1 MLSICSICCQAQHRK
16 IDSLRNLISH
26 CEENRHKI
34 ALLRDLGSAYG
45 SSFPDSGYYF
55 ASQGADLAR
64 RLSDQK
70 DEAICTS
77 LKSTFIVLM
86 GNIPTGLQIG
96 LNGLFLAEHS
106 GDSIAIY
113 DANSALGLEYYYQN
127 DFKISNEYYFK
138 CLTLSRSMGDE
149 DKIMAS
155 YEFIGN
161 VYFKLNDLDSA
172 IYFTKIA
179 YSMSAAKMAKIS
191 MADELNNLGDTYSK
205 LYKNELALGYY
216 RLAMNIEMET
226 NDLANSCQSYLG
238 VAIIHK
244 RVNQNDSALNYA
256 YHSMSDAISLHFYEG
271 LIDASNLI
279 ASLYES
285 EKKTDSAFK
294 YLKLTLFFKDSLF
307 NQAKSKAVE
316 NLTFEENSRQ
326 QQIATQKKAA
336 EYNHV
341 RNLQL
346 LAIGVFIPIFFIG
359 VLLLSRTKVK
369 PRVVEFLGILSL
381 LLLFEFISDLMYPY
395 LSQWTNDS
403 PIWEMV
409 FFVLLATL
417 LEPLNFKL
425 EHWVKEH
432 LVRTPVTSPP
442 H

>member
-1 MLSICSICCQAQHRK
+1 MRKSILILLSICSICCHAQRRTA
-16 IDSLRNLISH
+16 DSLRNLLSQ
-26 CEENRHKI
+26 CGENRHKI
-34 ALLRDLGSAYG
+34 VLLRDLGSAYDI
-45 SSFPDSGYYF
+45 SHPDSSYYF

-64 RLSDQK
+64 RLNDQK

-77 LKSTFIVLM
+77 LMSTFIVLM
-86 GNIPTGLQIG
+86 GNIPKGLQIG

-106 GDSIAIY
+106 GDSTAIY
-113 DANSALGLEYYYQN
+113 EANSALGLAYSYQN
-127 DFKISNEYYFK
+127 DFRISNEYFFR
-138 CLTLSRSMGDE
+138 CLALSRNMGDK
-149 DKIMAS
+149 DRITTC
-155 YEFIGN
+155 YEYIGN

-179 YSMSAAKMAKIS
+179 YSMSAAKMEKIA

-216 RLAMNIEMET
+216 RLAINIEMET
-226 NDLANSCQSYLG
+226 EDLPNSCQSYFG
-238 VAIIHK
+238 IATIHK
-244 RVNQNDSALNYA
+244 RLNQNDSALKYA
-256 YHSMSDAISLHFYEG
+256 YNSMSACISSHFYEE
-271 LIDASNLI
+271 LIDVSNLI

-285 EKKTDSAFK
+285 EKQTDSAFK

-307 NQAKSKAVE
+307 SQVKSKAVE

-336 EYNHV
+336 EYNHL

-346 LAIGVFIPIFFIG
+346 LAIGVFIPIFFMG

-381 LLLFEFISDLMYPY
+381 LLLFEFVSDLIYPY

-409 FFVLLATL
+409 FF
-417 LEPLNFKL
+417 
-425 EHWVKEH
+425 
-432 LVRTPVTSPP
+432 
-442 H
+442 